1 MLIVGRN
8 LPSLPY
14 TFRGDRGPCFVQEI
28 INAVQPEFDAH
39 GYANLKAYVSTMT
52 TLRQNCFYIP
62 SDSPPK
68 EDTVYNCECSL
79 NRQIRQQNVL

>member
-1 MLIVGRN
+1 
-8 LPSLPY
+8 
-14 TFRGDRGPCFVQEI
+14 
-28 INAVQPEFDAH
+28 
-39 GYANLKAYVSTMT
+39 VSTMM

-79 NRQIRQQNVL
+79 NLNRQIREQNVGYYKNNNK